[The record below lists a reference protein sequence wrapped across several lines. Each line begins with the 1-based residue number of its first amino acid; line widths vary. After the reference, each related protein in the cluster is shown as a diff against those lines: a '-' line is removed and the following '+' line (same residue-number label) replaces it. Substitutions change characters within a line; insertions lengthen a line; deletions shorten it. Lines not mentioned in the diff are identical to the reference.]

1 MALFDVSLTLASLLG
16 FLPRSLFIA
25 TIRPGIIPKSD
36 KTPMTVPTISGVV
49 KPLLDEDF
57 PVEALELEFGEETG
71 PVANEDIAGPRLGL
85 FRGWDY
91 LENYAQAE

>member
-1 MALFDVSLTLASLLG
+1 
-16 FLPRSLFIA
+16 
-25 TIRPGIIPKSD
+25 
-36 KTPMTVPTISGVV
+36 MTVPTISGVV

-71 PVANEDIAGPRLGL
+71 PVANEDIAGARLGL

-91 LENYAQAE
+91 LENCAQAEWKNVSRLQDMSFDLIRQLEDEQKQKSIE

>member
-1 MALFDVSLTLASLLG
+1 
-16 FLPRSLFIA
+16 
-25 TIRPGIIPKSD
+25 
-36 KTPMTVPTISGVV
+36 MTVPTISGVV

-71 PVANEDIAGPRLGL
+71 PVANEDIAGARLGL